1 MAMSLVQGLLNQGV
15 QKDSIQI
22 CDPDAQQRQRF
33 DDMAIKTFADNSE
46 AVAKSHIV
54 VLAVKPQIAASV
66 LTNMPTLT
74 ENHLLISIAAGID
87 LKSLQNWTTDRQPIV
102 RCMPNTPALLGA
114 GMTGL
119 FANTSCSQNHKEQ
132 AQALLAAAGLTLWV
146 EDEPMLDAVT
156 AVSGSGPA
164 YFFLLMEAMVKA
176 GEQLGLSN
184 DVAKQLT
191 LQTALGAAKMAQQGE
206 HSPAQLRENVTSP
219 GGTTAAAL
227 DTFAQAGFNNT
238 VIQALKAAHQRAGE
252 LAEEFGK

>member
-15 QKDSIQI
+15 HRDNFQI
-22 CDPDAQQRQRF
+22 CDPDEQQRQRF

-54 VLAVKPQIAASV
+54 VLAVKPQIAAQV

-74 ENHLLISIAAGID
+74 EKQLLISIAAGID
-87 LKSLQNWTTDRQPIV
+87 LASLQNWTTDNQPIV
-102 RCMPNTPALLGA
+102 RCMPNTPALLGE

-119 FANTSCSQNHKEQ
+119 FANDSCSSNHKEQ
-132 AQALLAAAGLTLWV
+132 AQLLLTAAGSTLWV
-146 EDEPMLDAVT
+146 EDEALLDAVT

-164 YFFLLMEAMVKA
+164 YFFLLMEAMVEA
-176 GEQLGLSN
+176 GEQLGLSS

-191 LQTALGAAKMAQQGE
+191 LQTALGAAKMALQGE
-206 HSPAQLRENVTSP
+206 HSPAQLRTNVTSP

-227 DTFAQAGFNNT
+227 DAFAEAGFNNT
-238 VIQALKAAHQRAGE
+238 VIQALNAAHQRAGE

>member
-15 QKDSIQI
+15 HRDNIQI
-22 CDPDAQQRQRF
+22 CDPDEQQRQRF

-54 VLAVKPQIAASV
+54 VLAVKPQIAAQV

-74 ENHLLISIAAGID
+74 EKQLLISIAAGID
-87 LKSLQNWTTDRQPIV
+87 LASLQNWTTDNQPIV
-102 RCMPNTPALLGA
+102 RCMPNTPALLGE

-119 FANTSCSQNHKEQ
+119 FANDSCSSNHKEQ
-132 AQALLAAAGLTLWV
+132 AQLLLTAAGSTLWV
-146 EDEPMLDAVT
+146 EDEALLDAVT

-164 YFFLLMEAMVKA
+164 YFFLLMEAMVEA
-176 GEQLGLSN
+176 GEQLGLSS

-191 LQTALGAAKMAQQGE
+191 LQTALGAAKMALQGE
-206 HSPAQLRENVTSP
+206 HSPAQLRTNVTSP

-227 DTFAQAGFNNT
+227 DAFAEAGFNNT
-238 VIQALKAAHQRAGE
+238 VIQALNAAHQRAGE